1 MNEKTPHRNSLRN
14 FTNNQNGEIEMSYTN
29 PKPEKYTGFPS
40 LGEHACFYC
49 GGHIRPGTP
58 VVIHDGVVS
67 GVTGPAELLAH
78 RNNRGGFCISVM
90 FHPACANKMGQTL
103 IADTWDRRQE
113 WKSDLIKL

>member
-1 MNEKTPHRNSLRN
+1 MT
-14 FTNNQNGEIEMSYTN
+14 YAN

-40 LGEHACFYC
+40 LGEHTCFYC

-67 GVTGPAELLAH
+67 SITGPGELLAH
-78 RNNRGGFCISVM
+78 SNNCGGFRISVM

-103 IADTWDRRQE
+103 IADTWDKRQE